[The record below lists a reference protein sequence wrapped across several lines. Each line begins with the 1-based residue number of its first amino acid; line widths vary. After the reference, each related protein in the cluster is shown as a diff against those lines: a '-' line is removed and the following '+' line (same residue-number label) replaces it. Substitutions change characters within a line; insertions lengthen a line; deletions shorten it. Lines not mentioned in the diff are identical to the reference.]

1 MLPMAP
7 PPLLRVPTEPG
18 RARLCHRLL
27 VSATRRGPGGAEQV
41 GEPGPRHR
49 AGAKLQCGAGK
60 LKGRHRR
67 QSHGEKGTRGPG
79 ENLSKLQKKGGN
91 EGVVHVRGLWLR
103 LRQSREDT
111 ESSLSTTYLKIHMYA
126 H

>member
-1 MLPMAP
+1 M
-7 PPLLRVPTEPG
+7 G
-18 RARLCHRLL
+18 D
-27 VSATRRGPGGAEQV
+27 
-41 GEPGPRHR
+41 PGPRHW

-91 EGVVHVRGLWLR
+91 EGVRHVRGLWLR
-103 LRQSREDT
+103 LHRSQEDT
-111 ESSLSTTYLKIHMYA
+111 GSLSTTYLKIHMYA